1 MKKIMMICIALGLT
15 GCATSAVSVDQA
27 TQAPQTRVFSYQTPV
42 TDGGVLTVVRD
53 KGFLGGGCYYGL
65 YINKE
70 RVASLDTGEKVSL
83 QLPPGEWMVGFKGE
97 GKACISDDYL
107 SEREVTLKAK
117 QHKAV
122 RLFAD
127 PSGNLDVKPISI

>member
-1 MKKIMMICIALGLT
+1 MIICIALGLI

-27 TQAPQTRVFSYQTPV
+27 TQAPQARVFSYQTPIN
-42 TDGGVLTVVRD
+42 DGGVLTVVRD

-83 QLPPGEWMVGFKGE
+83 QLSPGEWMVGFKGE

-107 SEREVTLKAK
+107 SEREVTLKAN

-127 PSGNLDVKPISI
+127 PSGNLDVKPISL